1 MYDIEKAFL
10 SMKLKRT
17 ITFIVLFLVV
27 IIGVAALTE
36 FFTSASATSEFEKK
50 TFFQIVFNAEFPSAE
65 VGPGDGVAVSPV
77 VTSDATE
84 NMYVV
89 IVVDMPVFEGSP
101 IYEYTVDGSWTQISD
116 EDSLVYGYGSS
127 DEMTVLLPGDTT
139 TPLTES
145 LLMKNFTIPEY
156 AYIDDIN
163 VTFNVYALGA
173 DGTSS
178 NPDEVWAEIKE
189 RIFTL

>member
-50 TFFQIVFNAEFPSAE
+50 TFFQIVFDAEFPSAE

-101 IYEYTVDGSWTQISD
+101 IYEYTVDDSWAQISD

>member
-50 TFFQIVFNAEFPSAE
+50 TFFQIVFDAEFPSAE

>member
-17 ITFIVLFLVV
+17 ITFIVLLLVI

-50 TFFQIVFNAEFPSAE
+50 TFFQIVFDAEFPSAE

-84 NMYVV
+84 IMYVV

-101 IYEYTVDGSWTQISD
+101 IYEYTVDDSWTQISD

>member
-1 MYDIEKAFL
+1 
-10 SMKLKRT
+10 MKLKRT

-36 FFTSASATSEFEKK
+36 FFTSASATSECEKK
-50 TFFQIVFNAEFPSAE
+50 TFFQIVFDAEFPSSE
-65 VGPGDGVAVSPV
+65 VGPGDEVAVSPV

-84 NMYVV
+84 RMYVV

-101 IYEYTVDGSWTQISD
+101 IYEYTVDDSWTQISD

>member
-17 ITFIVLFLVV
+17 ITFIVLLLVI

-36 FFTSASATSEFEKK
+36 FFTSASFTSELEKK
-50 TFFQIVFNAEFPSAE
+50 TFFQIVFDAEFPSSE
-65 VGPGDGVAVSPV
+65 VGPGDEVAVSPV

-84 NMYVV
+84 NMYVI

-101 IYEYTVDGSWTQISD
+101 IYEYTVDDSWAQISD

-145 LLMKNFTIPEY
+145 LVMKNFTIPEY

>member
-1 MYDIEKAFL
+1 
-10 SMKLKRT
+10 MKLKRT

-50 TFFQIVFNAEFPSAE
+50 TFFQIVFDAEFPSAE

-89 IVVDMPVFEGSP
+89 IVVDMPVFEDSP

>member
-1 MYDIEKAFL
+1 M
-10 SMKLKRT
+10 
-17 ITFIVLFLVV
+17 
-27 IIGVAALTE
+27 TE

-50 TFFQIVFNAEFPSAE
+50 TFFQIVFDTKFPSSE
-65 VGPGDGVAVSPV
+65 EGPGDGVAVSPV

-84 NMYVV
+84 NMYVI

-101 IYEYTVDGSWTQISD
+101 IYEYTVDDSWILINDD
-116 EDSLVYGYGSS
+116 ESLVYGYGTS
-127 DEMTVLLPGDTT
+127 DEMKVLLPGDMT

-145 LLMKNFTIPEY
+145 LVMKNLTIPEY
-156 AYIDDIN
+156 ANIDDIN

>member
-50 TFFQIVFNAEFPSAE
+50 TFFQIVFDAEFPSSE
-65 VGPGDGVAVSPV
+65 VGPGDEVAVSPV

-101 IYEYTVDGSWTQISD
+101 IYEYTVDDSWTQISD

>member
-17 ITFIVLFLVV
+17 ITFIVLLLVV

-50 TFFQIVFNAEFPSAE
+50 TFFQIVFDAEFPSSE
-65 VGPGDGVAVSPV
+65 VGPGDEVAVSPV

-84 NMYVV
+84 RMYVV

-101 IYEYTVDGSWTQISD
+101 IYEYTVDDSWTQISD

-145 LLMKNFTIPEY
+145 LVMKNFTIPEY

>member
-1 MYDIEKAFL
+1 
-10 SMKLKRT
+10 MKLKRT
-17 ITFIVLFLVV
+17 ITFIVLLLVV

-50 TFFQIVFNAEFPSAE
+50 TFFQIVFDAEFPSAE
-65 VGPGDGVAVSPV
+65 VGPGDEVAVSPV

-84 NMYVV
+84 RMYVV

-101 IYEYTVDGSWTQISD
+101 IYEYTVDDSWTQISD

-145 LLMKNFTIPEY
+145 LVMKNFTIPEY

>member
-1 MYDIEKAFL
+1 MYDKEKAFL

-17 ITFIVLFLVV
+17 ITFIVLLLVI

-36 FFTSASATSEFEKK
+36 FFTSASFTSELEKK
-50 TFFQIVFNAEFPSAE
+50 TFFQIVFDAEFPSAE

-101 IYEYTVDGSWTQISD
+101 IYEYTVDDSWTQISD
-116 EDSLVYGYGSS
+116 EDSLVYGYGTSQ
-127 DEMTVLLPGDTT
+127 EMTVLLPGDVT

-145 LLMKNFTIPEY
+145 LIMKNLTIPEY
-156 AYIDDIN
+156 ANIDDIN

>member
-50 TFFQIVFNAEFPSAE
+50 TFFQIVFDAEFPSSE
-65 VGPGDGVAVSPV
+65 VGPGDEVAVSPV

-178 NPDEVWAEIKE
+178 NPDEVWAEIKPP
-189 RIFTL
+189 IFTL

>member
-17 ITFIVLFLVV
+17 ITFIVLLLVV

-50 TFFQIVFNAEFPSAE
+50 TFFQIVFDAEFPSAE
-65 VGPGDGVAVSPV
+65 VGPGDEVAVSPV

-84 NMYVV
+84 IMYVV

-101 IYEYTVDGSWTQISD
+101 IYEYTVDDSWTQISD

>member
-36 FFTSASATSEFEKK
+36 FFTSASFTSELEKK
-50 TFFQIVFNAEFPSAE
+50 TFFQIVFDAEFPSAE

-127 DEMTVLLPGDTT
+127 DEMSVLLPGDMT

-145 LLMKNFTIPEY
+145 LVMKNFTIPEY

>member
-50 TFFQIVFNAEFPSAE
+50 TFFQIVFDAEFPSSE
-65 VGPGDGVAVSPV
+65 VGPGDEVAVSPV

>member
-1 MYDIEKAFL
+1 MLIFPVMY
-10 SMKLKRT
+10 
-17 ITFIVLFLVV
+17 V
-27 IIGVAALTE
+27 IIV
-36 FFTSASATSEFEKK
+36 
-50 TFFQIVFNAEFPSAE
+50 
-65 VGPGDGVAVSPV
+65 
-77 VTSDATE
+77 
-84 NMYVV
+84 M
-89 IVVDMPVFEGSP
+89 DMPAFEGSP
-101 IYEYTVDGSWTQISD
+101 IYEYTVDDSWAQISD

-127 DEMTVLLPGDTT
+127 DEMSVLLPGDMT

-145 LLMKNFTIPEY
+145 LVMKNFTIPEY

-163 VTFNVYALGA
+163 VTFHVYALGA

>member
-17 ITFIVLFLVV
+17 ITFIVLLLVI

-50 TFFQIVFNAEFPSAE
+50 TFFQIVFDAEFPSSE
-65 VGPGDGVAVSPV
+65 VGPGDEVAVSPV

>member
-17 ITFIVLFLVV
+17 ITFIVLLLVV

-50 TFFQIVFNAEFPSAE
+50 TFFQIVFDAEFPSSE
-65 VGPGDGVAVSPV
+65 VGPGDEVAVSPV

>member
-10 SMKLKRT
+10 SRKLKRT

-50 TFFQIVFNAEFPSAE
+50 TFFQIVFDAEFPSAE
-65 VGPGDGVAVSPV
+65 VGPGDEVAVSPV

-84 NMYVV
+84 RMYVV

-101 IYEYTVDGSWTQISD
+101 IYEYTVDDSWTQISD

-127 DEMTVLLPGDTT
+127 DEMSVLLPGDTT
-139 TPLTES
+139 TPLTER
-145 LLMKNFTIPEY
+145 LVMKYFTIPEY
-156 AYIDDIN
+156 ANIDDIN

>member
-50 TFFQIVFNAEFPSAE
+50 TFFQIVFDAEFPSAE

-145 LLMKNFTIPEY
+145 LLMKNFTIPAY